1 MVEINKY
8 LNRYTLLH
16 EPTYTR
22 LREIIEGFPQVI
34 KGKYESRF
42 VEIYSASIFPRS
54 IKLNGE
60 QYIIIDHHFENL
72 FAHYSLAYLC
82 EVGRINA
89 NIDNEYLR
97 HIMKS
102 LILLSQASLQE
113 KIPSLA
119 LSFAQEYVNSGA
131 FLGRYDSLLNLSGKD
146 ESLNE
151 VEIFSNM
158 FTILHEIGHLRYND
172 L

>member
-1 MVEINKY
+1 M
-8 LNRYTLLH
+8 
-16 EPTYTR
+16 
-22 LREIIEGFPQVI
+22 
-34 KGKYESRF
+34 
-42 VEIYSASIFPRS
+42 
-54 IKLNGE
+54 
-60 QYIIIDHHFENL
+60 
-72 FAHYSLAYLC
+72 
-82 EVGRINA
+82 GRINA